1 MDDRLLP
8 LNIHLFLPFE
18 ALLPEALRSSLNM
31 SCLFGRIALQRPE
44 KKRGDRVGCD
54 FILAEM
60 MVDRK
65 PSALDEEL
73 IDLIMG

>member
-18 ALLPEALRSSLNM
+18 ALLPEALRSSLDM
-31 SCLFGRIALQRPE
+31 SCLFGRIALQGPE
-44 KKRGDRVGCD
+44 EKRRYRIGCD
-54 FILAEM
+54 LILAEM
-60 MVDRK
+60 VVDRK